1 MSVNYKDAPE
11 DIKRQM
17 EAADGFTPSQ
27 GISPVQSQV
36 DQKQQQL
43 DMQGQQQTTDQKQQ
57 FMQYLQALNLPGEV
71 LQIADQSLSA
81 GATPEEV
88 MQALGVANG

>member
-1 MSVNYKDAPE
+1 
-11 DIKRQM
+11 
-17 EAADGFTPSQ
+17 
-27 GISPVQSQV
+27 
-36 DQKQQQL
+36 
-43 DMQGQQQTTDQKQQ
+43 MQGQQQTTDQKQQ